1 MQAINEKM
9 NYYKTLI
16 ELRLADAFPEAGAE
30 DGFISDACR
39 YSLLAGGKRIRPVF
53 CMAVADMLK
62 IPVEKVIVFAGAIEM
77 IHTFSLIHD
86 DLPGMDNDDF
96 RRGMPTCHRK
106 YGEGIAILAGDALL
120 NRAYEVMINDCISYP
135 EEGRLKALGVI
146 SQATG
151 ISGMIGGQGIDLLS
165 EKKKISYENLRKMH
179 SMKTGALLKAPII
192 SAALIANADLQTLTE
207 LGKYSDSIGLAFQ
220 IKDDILDVEST
231 SEILGKTTGKDAATE
246 KSTYVTSLGLN
257 GAKQKLAETVELA
270 GESLVNL
277 EKEGFDVSFLKELT
291 KFLLDRK
298 N

>member
-1 MQAINEKM
+1 MQDISEKM
-9 NYYKTLI
+9 NYYRTLI
-16 ELRLADAFPEAGAE
+16 DEQLSCLFPVNIDE

-53 CMAVADMLK
+53 CIAVAEMLK
-62 IPVEKVIVFAGAIEM
+62 IPVEKVVVFAGAIEM

-120 NRAYEVMINDCISYP
+120 NKAYEIMIDECIKRP
-135 EEGRLKALGVI
+135 EAGKVKALGAI
-146 SQATG
+146 SLATG
-151 ISGMIGGQGIDLLS
+151 IKGMIGGQGIDLLS
-165 EKKKISYENLRKMH
+165 EKKKISYDLLRKMH

-192 SAALIANADLQTLTE
+192 ASALIAQADQQTMEE

-231 SEILGKTTGKDAATE
+231 TAILGKTVGKDAATE
-246 KSTYVTSLGLN
+246 KSTYVTLLGLD
-257 GAKQKLAETVELA
+257 GAKQKLADTVGLA
-270 GESLVNL
+270 EKNL
-277 EKEGFDVSFLKELT
+277 ENLNRAGYDVEFLKGLT
-291 KFLLDRK
+291 RFLLERK
-298 N
+298 S